1 MGKRLIIAEKPS
13 VAQDLS
19 RALGKLPEVGRFN
32 KDKDFFESEHT
43 VIASAIGHLVELCM
57 PNQQTGTRMKWTF
70 EHLPII
76 PDAFELQPIE
86 DTRSRLNLLI
96 RLMKRKDVDEIV
108 NACDA
113 GREGELIFR
122 YLMEISGV
130 RKPIRR
136 MWMQSMTAQS
146 IVDAYHHLRSDEE
159 LQPLAQAARCRSE
172 SDWLVGINGTRAMT
186 AFNSKYGGFSKT
198 PVGRVK
204 TPTLAIL
211 VEREEAIQSFV
222 ARSYW
227 EVHGE
232 FQVRAG
238 QYGGRWFDPAWKK
251 NSEDEHD
258 RAERLWNQ
266 SAAEAILARCQGKPA
281 TVEEQKKPSKQT
293 PPLLYDLTTLQREA
307 ANRFGFSARRTLQ
320 LAQSLYERHK
330 VLTYPRTDSRFLPE
344 DYVSEVSGCMRKIS
358 QTPGSPG
365 FPSQMDR
372 HAAKALA
379 QGWVRANKRIFDN
392 RKVSDHFAIIPTGQF
407 AKKLD
412 EAELKLYT
420 MVMQRFIAVFFPAAE
435 YEITTRITQ
444 IGSDQFKTEGKVL
457 RVAGWREVYGGVAGG
472 DAEKDLVPVEAGERV
487 AVRGLRLEG
496 KETRPPARYTEAT
509 ILAAMEGAGKFVE
522 DEDFREAMS
531 ERGLGT
537 PATRAAILEGL
548 IEDKYVVRADKELVP
563 TSNGRKLIER
573 LTQIGVEILCSP
585 EMTGQWEHRLKRMEQ
600 GELDRETFMGE
611 IRALTES
618 VVERARHSAKAAKDA
633 DYPDLDEVC
642 PQCGHSPLK
651 QDEGSYRCP
660 APGCKF
666 SLWKEVASRPL
677 SREEIHSLLESR
689 FVGPLQ
695 GFRNRRGE
703 EFTAALVLDEKGKV
717 KFVTEKSE
725 EREREAE
732 QTLRE
737 DNVVAKC
744 PLCQSTIHET
754 ESAYVCRSNAADSC
768 KARLPREMC
777 QHRFTAEEARAF
789 FEEGKTPLITNFISK
804 RGRPFKAHL
813 VLNRLGKRLVEWEFP
828 PREAKAKK
836 AKAPAQG

>member
-19 RALGKLPEVGRFN
+19 RALGKLPEVGKFN
-32 KDKDFFESEHT
+32 KEKDYFESEHS
-43 VIASAIGHLVELCM
+43 VISSAIGHLVELCM
-57 PNQQTGTRMKWTF
+57 PNQQTGTRMKWSF

-96 RLMKRKDVDEIV
+96 KLMKRKDVDEIV

-122 YLMEISGV
+122 YLLEISGV
-130 RKPIRR
+130 RKPVRR
-136 MWMQSMTAQS
+136 MWMQSMTTQS
-146 IVDAYHHLRSDEE
+146 IVDAFHHLRTDEE
-159 LQPLAQAARCRSE
+159 LLPLAHAARCRSE

-186 AFNSKYGGFSKT
+186 AYNSKYGGFSKT

-222 ARSYW
+222 SRSYW

-232 FQVRAG
+232 FGVKAG
-238 QYGGRWFDPAWKK
+238 SYNGRWFDPSWKK
-251 NSEDEHD
+251 NAEDEHD
-258 RAERLWNQ
+258 RPERLWDKTQ
-266 SAAEAILARCQGKPA
+266 AEAILARCKGKPA
-281 TVEEQKKPSKQT
+281 TVEEQKKPTKQT

-320 LAQSLYERHK
+320 LAQALYERHK

-344 DYVSEVSGCMRKIS
+344 DYVSEVSGCMKNIS
-358 QTPGSPG
+358 QASASPG
-365 FPSQMDR
+365 FPAGMDR

-379 QGWVRANKRIFDN
+379 QNWIHPNKRIFDN

-420 MVMQRFIAVFFPAAE
+420 MVMQRFISVFFPAAE
-435 YEITTRITQ
+435 FEVTTRITR
-444 IGSDQFKTEGKVL
+444 IANDQFKTEGKVL
-457 RVAGWREVYGGVAGG
+457 TVAGWREVYGGVARGNG
-472 DAEKDLVPVEAGERV
+472 EKDLVRVEAGEPVSVRELRV
-487 AVRGLRLEG
+487 EG

-522 DEDFREAMS
+522 DEELRAAMS

-548 IEDKYVVRADKELVP
+548 IDDKYVVRSDKELVP
-563 TSNGRKLIER
+563 TANGRKLIER
-573 LTQIGVEILCSP
+573 LNQIGIDILCSP
-585 EMTGQWEHRLKRMEQ
+585 EMTGQWEHKLKRMEQ
-600 GELDRETFMGE
+600 GELDREAFMGE
-611 IRALTES
+611 IRSLTVS
-618 VVERARHSAKAAKDA
+618 VVDRARESALAAKQA
-633 DYPDLDEVC
+633 DYPELDEIC

-660 APGCKF
+660 APDCKF

-677 SREEIHSLLESR
+677 SLDEIHTLLSQR
-689 FVGPLQ
+689 LVGPLD
-695 GFRNRRGE
+695 GFRNRKGGE
-703 EFTAALVLDEKGKV
+703 FSAALVLDEKGKV

-725 EREREAE
+725 EREKEAE
-732 QTLRE
+732 QALRE
-737 DNVVAKC
+737 DNVLAKC
-744 PLCQSTIHET
+744 PLCQSSIHET
-754 ESAYVCRSNAADSC
+754 DSAYVCRKNATDAC

-777 QHRFTAEEARAF
+777 QHQITPEEARAF
-789 FEEGKTPLITNFISK
+789 FEQGRTPLITNFISK

-813 VLNRLGKRLVEWEFP
+813 VLNKIGKRLVEWEFP
-828 PREAKAKK
+828 PREPSKKK
-836 AKAPAQG
+836 AQQASAE